1 LILETPSQSD
11 ELKAAKA
18 AEFRARMVEAQTRR
32 LAAGIVAERLDPIER
47 ARRHPN
53 SLKMAIAAKCWD
65 CQGGDE
71 DPHPRWR
78 IGNCTAPECPLYS
91 HRPHQKTF
99 GQPVPASLRM
109 GQDDAHE
116 S

>member
-11 ELKAAKA
+11 EVKAAKS
-18 AEFRARMVEAQTRR
+18 AEIWVRMVEDEAQ
-32 LAAGIVAERLDPIER
+32 IKWHNPIER

-53 SLKMAIAAKCWD
+53 SLNAAIAAKCWD

-71 DPHPRWR
+71 GTHPCWR
-78 IGNCTAPECPLYS
+78 IGNCTAPKCPLYF
-91 HRPHQKTF
+91 HRPYQKAF
-99 GQPVPASLRM
+99 GQSVPASLRM
-109 GQDDAHE
+109 GQDDVHE

>member
-1 LILETPSQSD
+1 MFETTTQSD
-11 ELKAAKA
+11 ELKDAKSAA
-18 AEFRARMVEAQTRR
+18 FRARMAEANAKR
-32 LAAGIVAERLDPIER
+32 LAAGIVTERLDPIER

-65 CQGGDE
+65 CQGGDH

-78 IGNCTAPECPLYS
+78 IGNCTAPECPLYL

-99 GQPVPASLRM
+99 GQPVPVSLRM
-109 GQDDAHE
+109 EAG
-116 S
+116 